1 MPTYISILR
10 GINVSGHKMIKME
23 ELASLFK
30 SLYFKNVKTYI
41 QSGNVVFQA
50 IETGVHELAKR
61 IEEKISEQFGFAVPV
76 LVKEKNEIARVLQ
89 NNPFIKSNAKDV
101 SKLHVTFLSNKPE
114 QINIDKIQQGQYEPD
129 EYIISGSVIYLYC
142 PNGYGNTKLNNN
154 FFESK
159 LKVTATTRNW
169 KTVNEL
175 MKMANVIPDNI

>member
-1 MPTYISILR
+1 MQIYISILR

-23 ELASLFK
+23 ELTSLFK
-30 SLYFKNVKTYI
+30 SLDFKNVKTYI

-50 IETGVHELAKR
+50 IETDVHKLAKR
-61 IEEKISEQFGFAVPV
+61 IEEKISERFGFEVPV
-76 LVKEKNEIARVLQ
+76 LVKGKKELEAVLQ
-89 NNPFIKSNAKDV
+89 NNPFAKSKDKDV
-101 SKLHVTFLSNKPE
+101 LKLHVTFLSHEPDKSY
-114 QINIDKIQQGQYEPD
+114 IDKINQLQYLPD
-129 EYIISGSVIYLYC
+129 EFVIEGSVIYLYC

-175 MKMANVIPDNI
+175 VNMANMLSVNI